1 MFDSKDGQDHRL
13 LVLGQLNELMKKWIY
28 EVSVRKGKTEQEA
41 KEVGGKIFTFGSYR
55 LGVHGKGA
63 DIDTLL
69 VAPRHVDRSEFF
81 SSFIEMLQEEKS
93 ITNIRA
99 VEEAYVPVIK
109 LEFDGVEMDLLFSR
123 LSFPSV
129 ADNLNLLDASLLK
142 NLDQK
147 SVRSLNGCRVTDAI
161 LSLVPNQESFR
172 LALRAIKLWAKR
184 RGVYSNALGY
194 LGGVSWAMLVARTCQ
209 LYPNAAASTIVLK
222 FFFIFQRWEWP
233 QPVLL
238 KKMDEDLLE
247 LKLPQWD
254 PKVNPS
260 DRAHLMPIITPAYP
274 AQNSTFN
281 VTYSTRS
288 IMIKEFNRG
297 LDVCTD
303 ITLDRKK
310 WEDLF
315 EPLSFFGLYKHYI
328 VICAKSSSVEH
339 HIKWSGLV
347 ESKIRILV
355 SKLEFNDGIEL
366 AHVYPTAY
374 GPPPGEKS
382 EQVSMWF
389 IGLEFKK
396 NPSTG
401 GVNITI
407 TYEIQVFSNAVLKV
421 SHANPDL
428 ENGTELEVKHVR
440 RKQLAEYLPASLL
453 PPPSKRKRSVGSAV
467 ETPSPILYRRQRQR
481 EDDLSPV
488 SVPKRP
494 KSEKRPPE
502 DKKDLETAVSSL
514 VQKRPTEDKKELESA
529 LSSFVQ
535 KLSQSGSKPVQK
547 SSAVGQDNQSTEK
560 QDADSSVSSLHH
572 STLDEVSSQSLTQ
585 SSSSDDSLVVI
596 NTSPYPNP
604 APSPKLP
611 LTSSSSSSSS
621 HPPSQTTSA
630 PLVTS
635 SDVGSQQTASMATV
649 SSTSSS
655 VPMASVEAEA
665 EGGAEEEEGEE
676 EVVSMVVE
684 EPLQSRQQSS
694 PDSSKDSGI
703 SELPEANA
711 KESSVLTSHV
721 NQLNSDSELSDSNLS
736 SSTSSAVNPLSQQKA
751 HLNRTRNQIV
761 LRLNKT

>member
-13 LVLGQLNELMKKWIY
+13 LVLGHLNELMKKWIY
-28 EVSVRKGKTEQEA
+28 NVSIKKGKTEQEA

-69 VAPRHVDRSEFF
+69 VAPRHIERSEFF
-81 SSFIEMLQEEKS
+81 SSFLEMLQEEKGVN
-93 ITNIRA
+93 NIRA

-109 LEFDGVEMDLLFSR
+109 LEYDGVEMDLLFSR
-123 LSFPSV
+123 LSHPSV

-194 LGGVSWAMLVARTCQ
+194 LGGVSCAMLVARTCQ

-238 KKMDEDLLE
+238 RKMDEDLLD
-247 LKLPQWD
+247 LKLTQWD
-254 PKVNPS
+254 PKLNPS

-288 IMIKEFNRG
+288 IIIKEFKRG

-315 EPLSFFGLYKHYI
+315 EPLNFFSLYKHYI
-328 VICAKSSSVEH
+328 VICAKASSIEQHS
-339 HIKWSGLV
+339 KWSGLV

-366 AHVYPTAY
+366 AHVYPTSY
-374 GPPPGEKS
+374 GPPPGDTS
-382 EQVSMWF
+382 EQVSLWF

-396 NPSTG
+396 STTG

-440 RKQLAEYLPASLL
+440 RKQLADYLPPSLL
-453 PPPSKRKRSVGSAV
+453 PPPTKRKRSIGSAL
-467 ETPSPILYRRQRQR
+467 ETPSPILYKCPRQQD
-481 EDDLSPV
+481 DDLSPV
-488 SVPKRP
+488 SAPK
-494 KSEKRPPE
+494 KVKQE
-502 DKKDLETAVSSL
+502 
-514 VQKRPTEDKKELESA
+514 KKELETA
-529 LSSFVQ
+529 LTSFVQ
-535 KLSQSGSKPVQK
+535 KLSQSGSKTGSK
-547 SSAVGQDNQSTEK
+547 STSDDQSLEK
-560 QDADSSVSSLHH
+560 DGDSSVSSIQQ
-572 STLDEVSSQSLTQ
+572 STLDDVSSQSFTQ

-596 NTSPYPNP
+596 NTSPYQQPP
-604 APSPKLP
+604 LP
-611 LTSSSSSSSS
+611 PLSHTSSSLSSFSSETR
-621 HPPSQTTSA
+621 SQPVLMEA
-630 PLVTS
+630 VTS
-635 SDVGSQQTASMATV
+635 S
-649 SSTSSS
+649 
-655 VPMASVEAEA
+655 VPAESVEDVAMLSQPSP
-665 EGGAEEEEGEE
+665 EGN
-676 EVVSMVVE
+676 
-684 EPLQSRQQSS
+684 
-694 PDSSKDSGI
+694 KDSGI
-703 SELPEANA
+703 SEVQDSTTTDTTGDRTLRPYHNR
-711 KESSVLTSHV
+711 
-721 NQLNSDSELSDSNLS
+721 LNSDSELSDSAFS
-736 SSTSSAVNPLSQQKA
+736 SLTKTNFRSKNP
-751 HLNRTRNQIV
+751 IV
-761 LRLNKT
+761 IRLNKT

>member
-28 EVSVRKGKTEQEA
+28 RVSLKKGKTEQEA

-69 VAPRHVDRSEFF
+69 VAPRHIERSEFF
-81 SSFIEMLQEEKS
+81 SSFKEMLYEEKGV
-93 ITNIRA
+93 TNIRA

-109 LEFDGVEMDLLFSR
+109 LEYDGVEMDLLFSR
-123 LSFPSV
+123 LAHPSV

-147 SVRSLNGCRVTDAI
+147 CVRSLNGCRVTDAI

-222 FFFIFQRWEWP
+222 FFFVFQRWGWP

-238 KKMDEDLLE
+238 RKMDEDVLD

-281 VTYSTRS
+281 VTHSTRC
-288 IMIKEFNRG
+288 IMIKEFHRG

-315 EPLSFFGLYKHYI
+315 EPLKFFSLYKHYI
-328 VICAKSSSVEH
+328 VICAKASSLEH
-339 HIKWSGLV
+339 HVKWSGLV
-347 ESKIRILV
+347 ESKIRILI
-355 SKLEFNDGIEL
+355 SKLEYNDGIEL

-374 GPPPGEKS
+374 GPPPGDKS
-382 EQVSMWF
+382 EEVSMWF

-396 NPSTG
+396 SGTG
-401 GVNITI
+401 AVNITI

-421 SHANPDL
+421 SSQNPDL
-428 ENGTELEVKHVR
+428 ESGTELEVKHVR
-440 RKQLAEYLPASLL
+440 RKQLADYLPASLL
-453 PPPSKRKRSVGSAV
+453 PPPTKRKRSIGSSM
-467 ETPSPILYRRQRQR
+467 ETPSPILYNKRQRQQD
-481 EDDLSPV
+481 DDLSPV
-488 SVPKRP
+488 SVPK
-494 KSEKRPPE
+494 KVKQESGEG
-502 DKKDLETAVSSL
+502 KKDLETAL
-514 VQKRPTEDKKELESA
+514 H
-529 LSSFVQ
+529 SFVQ
-535 KLSQSGSKPVQK
+535 KLSRTGSKTSSK
-547 SSAVGQDNQSTEK
+547 SSSEEQSQEK
-560 QDADSSVSSLHH
+560 DADSSVSSMQQN
-572 STLDEVSSQSLTQ
+572 TLGDVSSQSFTQ

-596 NTSPYPNP
+596 NTSPYQPP
-604 APSPKLP
+604 PDTPSPAAHSA
-611 LTSSSSSSSS
+611 TSTGSQSL
-621 HPPSQTTSA
+621 PSQTSSVSSESRSQPVSVVTASSA
-630 PLVTS
+630 P
-635 SDVGSQQTASMATV
+635 ASL
-649 SSTSSS
+649 
-655 VPMASVEAEA
+655 
-665 EGGAEEEEGEE
+665 EED
-676 EVVSMVVE
+676 MVVQQQAVT
-684 EPLQSRQQSS
+684 LQPS

-703 SELPEANA
+703 SDIQEH
-711 KESSVLTSHV
+711 STSDIRPHY
-721 NQLNSDSELSDSNLS
+721 NRLNSDSELSDSTLS
-736 SSTSSAVNPLSQQKA
+736 STTTLTKTNFRSK
-751 HLNRTRNQIV
+751 NQIV

>member
-123 LSFPSV
+123 LSHPSV
-129 ADNLNLLDASLLK
+129 ADNLNLLDAYLLK

-222 FFFIFQRWEWP
+222 FFFVFQRWEWP

-315 EPLSFFGLYKHYI
+315 EPLNFFSLYKHYI

-339 HIKWSGLV
+339 HVKWSGLV

-401 GVNITI
+401 GINITI

-421 SHANPDL
+421 SHANPNL

-453 PPPSKRKRSVGSAV
+453 PPPSKRKRSVGSAI

-488 SVPKRP
+488 STPKRV
-494 KSEKRPPE
+494 KSEKRPSE
-502 DKKDLETAVSSL
+502 DKKQDLETAVSSL

-535 KLSQSGSKPVQK
+535 KLSQSGSNPVQR

-560 QDADSSVSSLHH
+560 DADSSVSSLHH

-604 APSPKLP
+604 APSPP
-611 LTSSSSSSSS
+611 SSSSS

-630 PLVTS
+630 PIVTS

-655 VPMASVEAEA
+655 VPMASLEA
-665 EGGAEEEEGEE
+665 EGGAEEEGEE
-676 EVVSMVVE
+676 EEGSMVVE
-684 EPLQSRQQSS
+684 EPPQLRQQSS
-694 PDSSKDSGI
+694 PDSSKVCVCVCCRTF
-703 SELPEANA
+703 AV
-711 KESSVLTSHV
+711 SVFAV
-721 NQLNSDSELSDSNLS
+721 F
-736 SSTSSAVNPLSQQKA
+736 SSAGQW
-751 HLNRTRNQIV
+751 NQ
-761 LRLNKT
+761 